1 MFSIYVTC
9 YKIFEDRWGHVIH
22 VDAGTIFNGLQI
34 DEPMEAVRLF
44 HELPD
49 NSVMLV
55 WDERDNK
62 YRFSKGTLL
71 ESKEDSNIDLFTWN
85 YV

>member
-9 YKIFEDRWGHVIH
+9 YKIFEDRSGHIIH
-22 VDAGTIFNGLQI
+22 VDAGTVFNGLQI
-34 DEPMEAVRLF
+34 DDPMEAVQLF

-55 WDERDNK
+55 WDRRDNR

-71 ESKEDSNIDLFTWN
+71 ESEEDSNIDLFTWS

>member
-1 MFSIYVTC
+1 MFNIYVTC
-9 YKIFEDRWGHVIH
+9 YKIFEDHWGHVIH

-34 DEPMEAVRLF
+34 DEPMKVVQLF

-55 WDERDNK
+55 WDKHDNK

-71 ESKEDSNIDLFTWN
+71 KSEEDSNINLFTWN